1 MTIPTA
7 KQSSLVHRLIVIAI
21 GLPLLWWLILMGG
34 RPYAALIGAVVIL
47 GVREYLK
54 MLKAAN
60 FMPRPIPAYLAS
72 TAIVYAMANHAG
84 LMGLLSMEGTLGEHF
99 LIIIFVTLFV
109 VQISDVLI
117 ITKTSWINMA
127 LTLLGV
133 IWIGGFGGSFILV
146 RSFDYVGRG
155 GESLAFSLTMA
166 LFVTVWICD
175 SLAYIF
181 GRAFG
186 KTKIWPEVSPNK
198 TVVGTVAGAIGAV
211 VVMVLSGVAGW
222 IPLTVF
228 SYFDLVIFGLIVGV
242 LGQMGDFVQS
252 RLKRDYGVKDSGN
265 LLPGH
270 GGILDR
276 FDSLFYVM
284 PAVYLYLL
292 LII

>member
-1 MTIPTA
+1 MTITPA

-21 GLPLLWWLILMGG
+21 GIPALWLLILKGG
-34 RPYAALIGAVVIL
+34 RPYAALIWAVVIV
-47 GVREYLK
+47 GVWEYLK
-54 MLKAAN
+54 MLRGAN
-60 FMPRPIPAYLAS
+60 FMPRPMPLYLAS

-84 LMGLLSMEGTLGEHF
+84 LMGALTIGGTLGDHF
-99 LIIIFVTLFV
+99 LIIIFITLFV

-155 GESLAFSLTMA
+155 GEGLAFRLTMI

-211 VVMVLSGVAGW
+211 VVMVISGTLGW
-222 IPLTVF
+222 IPLAVF

-242 LGQMGDFVQS
+242 LGQMGDFVES
-252 RLKRDYGVKDSGN
+252 RLKRDYDVKDSGN

-284 PAVYLYLL
+284 PAAYLYLL